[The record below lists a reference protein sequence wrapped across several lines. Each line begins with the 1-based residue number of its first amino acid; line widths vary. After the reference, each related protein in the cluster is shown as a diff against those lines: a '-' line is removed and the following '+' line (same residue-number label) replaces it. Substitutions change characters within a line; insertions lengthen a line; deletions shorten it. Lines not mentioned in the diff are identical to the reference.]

1 LAEAL
6 IWELLGCPL
15 PNDSEPISI
24 DLHIA
29 EQAFRNL
36 HYRLQSEIA
45 SAEKAKE

>member
-6 IWELLGCPL
+6 MWELLGFPL
-15 PNDSEPISI
+15 PNDREPVNI

-29 EQAFRNL
+29 EQAFRHL
-36 HYRLQSEIA
+36 HYRLRSEIA